1 MLITTRLYKTQNAG
15 RKTLNANRFL
25 MIAGILALTG
35 AFTGCKK
42 YVEADLPKD
51 QLEGSRV
58 FSSATNTLAAVNG
71 MYTFALKN
79 ASFITYQGD
88 QLAGFAADEYTFGST
103 QYDDFTN
110 NTLQANNADVQA
122 TWKLFYSIIYQANG
136 IIEKVPGSPVSDS
149 LKALYTAEAKVFRAF
164 CHLYLTGY
172 FGDVPLI
179 QTTNVTVTAT
189 APRTAKATVLAAVTQ
204 DLQEAE
210 AVLPY
215 GSVRNG
221 RLNKWMATALLAR
234 VNLYQGNWA
243 AAEAKATAM
252 INNNSGIALQTDLS
266 KVFLRG
272 SKEAIWQVNSAD
284 NNYVYGSSLPGTSL
298 NYQLM
303 VRPGLYNAYETGD
316 GRKTNWIGS
325 ATVQST
331 FFYYPWKYKNASAPA
346 SSSAIEDYV
355 LLRLAEQYLIR
366 AEARAQQ
373 QNVTGAIDD
382 LNVIRNRAGITPLA
396 YGLSQSDVLL
406 AVEKERR
413 LELFGEGYG
422 HRWIDLNRTNR
433 ANAVLGALKPATWK
447 SSASLWP
454 IPANEILLNPAL
466 TPNP

>member
-1 MLITTRLYKTQNAG
+1 MLITTKLYNQLLMMAG
-15 RKTLNANRFL
+15 ALVL
-25 MIAGILALTG
+25 AGM
-35 AFTGCKK
+35 FSSCKK

-71 MYTFALKN
+71 LYTFALKN

-88 QLAGFAADEYTFGST
+88 LLAGFSADEFTFGST

-110 NTLQANNADVQA
+110 NTLQAGNADVLA
-122 TWKLFYSIIYQANG
+122 TWKLFYSVIYQANG

-164 CHLYLTGY
+164 CHLYLTSY

-179 QTTNVTVTAT
+179 QTTDVTVTAT
-189 APRTAKATVLAAVTQ
+189 APRTAKATVLAAVAK
-204 DLQEAE
+204 DLSAAE
-210 AVLPY
+210 VILPY
-215 GSVRNG
+215 GTVRNG

-234 VNLYQGNWA
+234 VYLYQGNWA
-243 AAEAKATAM
+243 AAEAKATTM

-272 SKEAIWQVNSAD
+272 SKEAIWQINSAD
-284 NNYVYGSSLPGTSL
+284 NNYVYGTSLPGTSL
-298 NYQLM
+298 NYQVM
-303 VRPGLYNAYETGD
+303 IRPGLYNGYETGD
-316 GRKTNWIGS
+316 LRKTNWMGS

-331 FFYYPWKYKNASAPA
+331 FFYYPYKYKNASAPA
-346 SSSAIEDYV
+346 SAAAIEDYV
-355 LLRLAEQYLIR
+355 LMRLAEQYLIR

-373 QNVTGAIDD
+373 QNLTGAIDD
-382 LNVIRNRAGITPLA
+382 LNVIRNRAGITPLVV
-396 YGLSQSDVLL
+396 GLSQSDVLL

-413 LELFGEGYG
+413 LELFGEGYS

-433 ANAVLGALKPATWK
+433 ANAVLGALKPGTWK
-447 SSASLWP
+447 STAALWP
-454 IPANEILLNPAL
+454 IPQNEILLNPAL